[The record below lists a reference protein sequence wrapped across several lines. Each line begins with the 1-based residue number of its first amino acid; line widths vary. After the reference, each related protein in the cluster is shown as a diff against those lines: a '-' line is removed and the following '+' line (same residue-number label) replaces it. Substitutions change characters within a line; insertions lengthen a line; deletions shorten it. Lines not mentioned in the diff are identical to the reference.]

1 MKFEIKS
8 FRGGKSD
15 YDDRGI
21 YGSYKASKNLD
32 IHGLSDVLTCNQA
45 LVADGNAN
53 SIVTDLI
60 LFFVNGSDGNTYGFG
75 DTGKIYKRTSG
86 AVWSVVRTD
95 PDGRIT
101 GALEFP
107 LINGSSYIW
116 WTTATKL
123 HCKLLPGAANWSDT
137 DTTVLGQTYPKTN
150 LTSATWHSMANA
162 DGALMICNKYEL
174 AMIGYD
180 GSYTPSAVTL
190 RPGSISKAIT
200 EYGRSVLAG
209 GGDGVQESHLFTWE
223 VEALSWINK
232 NKIPEATINTIVKS
246 ELMLMSA
253 GTNGLYYS
261 DMTNTIP
268 VAILDGYSNP
278 GGGVEKGGLAL
289 FGLFGGSWS
298 GLWSYG
304 RIKKNESHVLNLEA
318 YIDADEIGAICKVG
332 QQPFISYQKG
342 ATHAVRKLDTATKA
356 VAEYYSLDLVSPQE
370 ATWHSIEL
378 ETGTIPA
385 GCSIEVYY
393 DLDNTG
399 SWTQAL
405 MVGDVAAAV
414 NPMRDPIFMVGSYGR
429 LCNLKIVL
437 TPSVNVSPEVAHIT
451 VNFE

>member
-1 MKFEIKS
+1 
-8 FRGGKSD
+8 
-15 YDDRGI
+15 
-21 YGSYKASKNLD
+21 
-32 IHGLSDVLTCNQA
+32 
-45 LVADGNAN
+45 
-53 SIVTDLI
+53 
-60 LFFVNGSDGNTYGFG
+60 
-75 DTGKIYKRTSG
+75 
-86 AVWSVVRTD
+86 
-95 PDGRIT
+95 
-101 GALEFP
+101 
-107 LINGSSYIW
+107 
-116 WTTATKL
+116 
-123 HCKLLPGAANWSDT
+123 
-137 DTTVLGQTYPKTN
+137 
-150 LTSATWHSMANA
+150 MANA